1 MKQQVL
7 VVLSVLVAILLLTAC
22 GAPAG
27 YNAQD
32 VVDAFKAAGLEVE
45 GVKTIPVTKANFG
58 LCPMYAIAAVD
69 FEQPSVCLDPK
80 AISCGARIFVF
91 AASDKAG
98 LEKTR
103 GYFEAMGK
111 ASAMFFT
118 WLLVHDNIL
127 VEMSGDV
134 PEAKAKQY
142 QAALDSMK

>member
-1 MKQQVL
+1 MKYQVL
-7 VVLSVLVAILLLTAC
+7 VVLSVLVGILLLTAC

-32 VVDAFKAAGLEVE
+32 VVDAFRVAGLEVE

-69 FEQPSVCLDPK
+69 FEIPSVCLGPQT
-80 AISCGARIFVF
+80 ISCGARVFVF

-103 GYFEAMGK
+103 DFFAAIGK
-111 ASAMFFT
+111 SSAMFFT
-118 WLLVHDNIL
+118 WLLIHDNIL

-134 PEAKAKQY
+134 PEAKVKQY
-142 QAALDSMK
+142 QDALDSMK